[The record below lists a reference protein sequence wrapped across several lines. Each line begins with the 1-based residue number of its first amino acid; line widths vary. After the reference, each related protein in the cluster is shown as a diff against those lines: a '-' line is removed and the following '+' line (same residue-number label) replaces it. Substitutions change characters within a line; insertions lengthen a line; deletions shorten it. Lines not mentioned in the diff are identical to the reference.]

1 MVAVNL
7 ASSDSDLDRIR
18 AEAVVSTMK
27 TSFPH
32 VESYSIPAPSWL
44 RTKPGSANLIFF
56 AGPGP
61 LHMDS
66 EAFSLATITLLNQGK
81 MPPEV
86 LSFLHSAKTPEWN
99 PGLILTDDFSPFD
112 ILQGSG

>member
-1 MVAVNL
+1 
-7 ASSDSDLDRIR
+7 
-18 AEAVVSTMK
+18 VVSTMK
-27 TSFPH
+27 ASFPH
-32 VESYSIPAPSWL
+32 AESYGIPAPSWL
-44 RTKPGSANLIFF
+44 RTKPGSVNMIFF
-56 AGPGP
+56 AGPRP

-66 EAFSLATITLLNQGK
+66 DAFSLATITLLNQGK

-86 LSFLHSAKTPEWN
+86 LSFLNSAKAPDWN